1 MKKKEQEEE
10 QNLIA
15 PVAYLSTSCT
25 SYKLQIMGKQRL
37 IVYFCGI
44 FLQTEQYI

>member
-1 MKKKEQEEE
+1 MNEKKKEQEEE
-10 QNLIA
+10 NFCTFC
-15 PVAYLSTSCT
+15 TSCT
-25 SYKLQIMGKQRL
+25 SYELQIMGKQRL